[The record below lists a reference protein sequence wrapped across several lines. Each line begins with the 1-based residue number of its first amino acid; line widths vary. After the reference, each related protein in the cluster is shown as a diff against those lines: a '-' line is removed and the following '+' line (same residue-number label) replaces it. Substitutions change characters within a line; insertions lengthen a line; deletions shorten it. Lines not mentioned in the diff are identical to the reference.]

1 MEVTNVSTDNVL
13 AQSLTII
20 SLDLI
25 FLTERK
31 LKDIKLLMHS
41 HSIYIRQ
48 NRDNEHIT
56 RRKFTLFKHRFN
68 QTGKNMKINLRHP
81 RSSELSPQ
89 SSEPSHCHFDGI
101 HRWLSHLN
109 CVELQLKP
117 SNVRQVQ
124 I

>member
-1 MEVTNVSTDNVL
+1 MPG
-13 AQSLTII
+13 
-20 SLDLI
+20 
-25 FLTERK
+25 ER
-31 LKDIKLLMHS
+31 LKDLKSSIDS

-48 NRDNEHIT
+48 NRHNEHLT
-56 RRKFTLFKHRFN
+56 RRKFTLFKNPFSL
-68 QTGKNMKINLRHP
+68 TEESMKTDLRHP
-81 RSSELSPQ
+81 LSSELSPQ

-101 HRWLSHLN
+101 HLWLSHLY

>member
-1 MEVTNVSTDNVL
+1 M
-13 AQSLTII
+13 
-20 SLDLI
+20 
-25 FLTERK
+25 
-31 LKDIKLLMHS
+31 LKDAKLTTDS

-48 NRDNEHIT
+48 NRDNEHLT
-56 RRKFTLFKHRFN
+56 RRKFTLFKDNFSL
-68 QTGKNMKINLRHP
+68 TGKSMKTDLRHP
-81 RSSELSPQ
+81 LSSELSPQ

-101 HRWLSHLN
+101 HRWLSHLY